1 VSSRAVYVGTSGW
14 AYRSWRGD
22 FYPTG
27 LRQRDELAF
36 LGARMNSVEINGSF
50 YSLQRPSSYRA
61 WASAVPAEFVFAV
74 KGGRFITHMLQLR
87 NTHDALANFFASGV
101 LLLGDKLGPI
111 LWQLPAR
118 TSFDAETIGTFLSA
132 LPTTLTEAATLAA
145 EHNEKVKH
153 VELPEKPSVARI
165 RYVVEAR
172 HESFADV
179 DALDLLRAHGVA
191 LALSDSA
198 DHWPVL
204 QHGTADFAYLRLHG
218 HGELYAGG
226 YDAPALAK
234 WADAARQLAGD
245 AGDIYVYF
253 DNDARGHA
261 PFDAVAMANLLSI

>member
-1 VSSRAVYVGTSGW
+1 VSRGRVFVGTSGW

-27 LRQRDELAF
+27 LRQRDELTY
-36 LGARMNSVEINGSF
+36 LGERMNSVELNGSF
-50 YSLQRPSSYRA
+50 YSLQRPSSYRT
-61 WASAVPAEFVFAV
+61 WAAAVPEAFVFAV

-118 TSFDAETIGTFLSA
+118 TAFDPEQLGTFLTS
-132 LPTTLTEAATLAA
+132 LPQTRADAATLAA

-153 VELPEKPSVARI
+153 VELPEERSDAPI
-165 RYVVEAR
+165 RYVFEAR
-172 HESFADV
+172 HESFAAPA
-179 DALDLLRAHGVA
+179 ALDLFQAHGVA

-226 YDAPALAK
+226 YDAPALAR
-234 WADAARQLAGD
+234 WADAARRLAGD
-245 AGDIYVYF
+245 SGDIYVYF

-261 PFDAVAMANLLSI
+261 PHDAIAMAEVLAN